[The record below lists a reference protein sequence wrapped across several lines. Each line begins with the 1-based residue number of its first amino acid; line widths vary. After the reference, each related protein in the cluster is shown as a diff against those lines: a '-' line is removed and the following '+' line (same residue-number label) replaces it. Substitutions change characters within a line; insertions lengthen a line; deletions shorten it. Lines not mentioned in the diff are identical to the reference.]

1 MLVYEEHRNV
11 AKVFK
16 VEIVDWFFG
25 FQRKKNT
32 LVCSLKCPDYENI
45 VGFRTEGRAREAMK
59 VLGDLA

>member
-25 FQRKKNT
+25 FQRKKKT
-32 LVCSLKCPDYENI
+32 LVYSLECADFKNI
-45 VGFRTEGRAREAMK
+45 VGTRTEAKAKKAMG
-59 VLGDLA
+59 VLEDLV